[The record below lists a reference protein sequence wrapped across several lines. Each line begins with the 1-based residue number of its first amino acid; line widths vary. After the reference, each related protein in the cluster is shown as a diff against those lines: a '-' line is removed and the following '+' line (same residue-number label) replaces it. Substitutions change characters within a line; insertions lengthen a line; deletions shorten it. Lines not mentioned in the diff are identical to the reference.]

1 MATTPHTHG
10 NAPPH
15 EHADDYAGHT
25 HGDTT
30 PQTAPPAAPPAA
42 APAATAPTSAAVEVG
57 PSGAGVAARIVL
69 TIIGAAGMIAGAFLA
84 WGGGAAGT
92 EFEFRVFY
100 STQIRGEAGIATS
113 AGLVFIIL
121 GLLALLGMAFRT
133 GWLTRLAG
141 ALGVIAAVL
150 VVISAYRAPG
160 EATISFFEL
169 GFWLCAGGSL
179 VALIGGFLG
188 SRERVVARTY

>member
-15 EHADDYAGHT
+15 EHADDHAGHT
-25 HGDTT
+25 HDA
-30 PQTAPPAAPPAA
+30 PQTAPTTA
-42 APAATAPTSAAVEVG
+42 APAATAPGAASVEVG

-69 TIIGAAGMIAGAFLA
+69 TILGAAGMIGGAFLT
-84 WGGGAAGT
+84 WGGDAVGT
-92 EFEFRVFY
+92 EVEFKVFY
-100 STQIRGEAGIATS
+100 SAEAGAESGIVTS
-113 AGLVFIIL
+113 AGLVFIVL

-141 ALGVIAAVL
+141 ALGVVAGVL
-150 VVISAYRAPG
+150 VIISIYRADQSI
-160 EATISFFEL
+160 TFFEL

-188 SRERVVARTY
+188 SRERVVARGF

>member
-25 HGDTT
+25 HDAVT
-30 PQTAPPAAPPAA
+30 PQTSPTTTAPPA
-42 APAATAPTSAAVEVG
+42 TAPGAASVEVG
-57 PSGAGVAARIVL
+57 PSGGGVAARIVL
-69 TIIGAAGMIAGAFLA
+69 TILGAAGMIAGAFLA
-84 WGGGAAGT
+84 WGGDATGT
-92 EFEFRVFY
+92 EVEFKVFY
-100 STQIRGEAGIATS
+100 STEVGGQSGIASS
-113 AGLVFIIL
+113 AGLVFIVL
-121 GLLALLGMAFRT
+121 GLLALLGLAFRT

-141 ALGVIAAVL
+141 ALGIVAAVL
-150 VVISAYRAPG
+150 VVISAYRAD
-160 EATISFFEL
+160 ESITFFEL

-188 SRERVVARTY
+188 SRERVVARSF